1 MTENNT
7 TNQNYLRDEEST
19 ITLAELWGM
28 VWNHK
33 WWYVVSVIIFLILGA
48 FYLYRT
54 PNVYNRS
61 AKVMIDESNQDAT
74 MRNLGVASAGM
85 MRLRS
90 FNSVE
95 NEMEAFSSPDLM
107 QVVVERLGLQT
118 RYVEKQVL
126 REVELYKNGPV
137 EMRLA
142 GDNPLS
148 GFSFEVT
155 NMGDGN
161 VTLNAFRIKEEKIKT
176 PVTGHMGDTL
186 QTPVGKVIIYP
197 VESENEFKHPIRVS
211 WANSMA
217 VAKAYA
223 NKLNLSLS
231 GKESSVVV
239 ISMNDTYPSRASL
252 VISTLIDVYN
262 EVWINNKNRAAIN
275 TTEFI
280 NERLVII
287 ERDLA
292 TVEEALKKYKASNN
306 LTDIKTA
313 AKTYI
318 DESSLYAT
326 KAFEVSNQLSI
337 AEFIKGYLNDPVNSM
352 SLIPSNLGLTSAS
365 VEGQI
370 VEYNNIVLQRDRL
383 MTGSGENNPLIADMN
398 ASLASIRSAILRS
411 VENLIST
418 LKLQQAK
425 IESQEKQILSRM
437 SSSSGQE
444 LQLLSIERQQQITQ
458 NLYMFLL
465 EKREENELAALINV
479 GNTRVIMNPNGPSQP
494 VSPNKMMI
502 VFAMLVLGCGL
513 PFGVFFLMKMLDK
526 SIKNRADLGNLSV
539 PFLAEIPRLVKKED
553 RYKKFGLKRDEFGK
567 NESRIIVE
575 NGSRDMMNEAYRV
588 LRTNIDLM
596 LGRKGAS
603 KVIMMTSFNP
613 NAGKTFTIMNLAA
626 SMALKGS
633 KVMLVDLDLRKA
645 SLSKSLDLIHT
656 GVAAYLNGKVDD
668 YRKYTDQVA
677 ENLSVLPVG
686 TLPPNPTELLLTDR
700 FAQMLESMRGEYD
713 YIFLDCPPIDIV
725 ADASI
730 ITELVDMSVFVMR
743 ADQMSKDVLPQIQTL
758 YNEKKYRHMALIL
771 NSVDIQY
778 KKYGYGKSSY
788 GYGYGYTNTEAK
800 EA

>member
-7 TNQNYLRDEEST
+7 NNQNVLREDEST
-19 ITLAELWGM
+19 ITIAELWGM

-118 RYVEKQVL
+118 RYVEKQTL
-126 REVELYKNGPV
+126 RDVELYRNGPV
-137 EMRLA
+137 EMLLA

-148 GFSFEVT
+148 GFSFEVART
-155 NMGDGN
+155 NDGQ
-161 VTLNAFRIKEEKIKT
+161 VALSKFQIRDEKIKD
-176 PVTGHMGDTL
+176 VIVGNMGDTL
-186 QTPVGKVIIYP
+186 QTPVGNLVIYP
-197 VESENEFKHPIRVS
+197 IESKNEFKYPIRIS
-211 WANSMA
+211 WSNSMSA
-217 VAKAYA
+217 AKAYA

-231 GKESSVVV
+231 GKESSVIVL
-239 ISMNDTYPSRASL
+239 SMNDTYPSRAAS

-262 EVWINNKNRAAIN
+262 EVWISNKNRAAIN

-287 ERDLA
+287 DRDLA
-292 TVEEALKKYKASNN
+292 AVEDALKKYKSSNN

-326 KAFEVSNQLSI
+326 KSFEVSNQLSI
-337 AEFIKGYLNDPVNSM
+337 AEFIKSYLNDPANSM
-352 SLIPSNLGLTSAS
+352 SLIPSNLGLTSTS
-365 VEGQI
+365 VEAQI
-370 VEYNNIVLQRDRL
+370 AEYNKIVLQRDRL
-383 MTGSGENNPLIADMN
+383 MAGSGEKNPLIADMN
-398 ASLASIRSAILRS
+398 ASLISIRSAILRS

-418 LKLQQAK
+418 LKLQLSK

-444 LQLLSIERQQQITQ
+444 LQLLSIERQQQIIQ
-458 NLYMFLL
+458 NLYIFLM
-465 EKREENELAALINV
+465 EKREENELASLINV
-479 GNTRVIMNPNGPSQP
+479 GNTRMIMNPNGPSQP

-502 VFAMLVLGCGL
+502 VFAMLVLGFGC
-513 PFGVFFLMKMLDK
+513 PFAFFFLVKMLDK
-526 SIKNRADLGNLSV
+526 SIKNRVDLGPLSV
-539 PFLAEIPRLVKKED
+539 PFLAEVPYYVKKED
-553 RYKKFGLKRDEFGK
+553 RYKKFRRRNDDDRSLC
-567 NESRIIVE
+567 NIIVE
-575 NGSRDMMNEAYRV
+575 QGSRDMMNEAFRV

-596 LGRKGAS
+596 LGKKPGA
-603 KVIMMTSFNP
+603 KVVMMTSFNP
-613 NAGKTFTIMNLAA
+613 NAGKTFTVMNLAA
-626 SMALKGS
+626 SMALKGA

-645 SLSKSLDLIHT
+645 SLSKALDLVHT
-656 GVAAYLNGKVDD
+656 GVAAYLNGKVDE
-668 YRKYTDQVA
+668 YGKYADEVA
-677 ENLSVLPVG
+677 PDLHVLPIG
-686 TLPPNPTELLLTDR
+686 TLPPNPTELLLSER
-700 FAQMLESMRGEYD
+700 FTQMIEKMRGEYD

-730 ITELVDMSVFVMR
+730 ITEVADMSVFVMR
-743 ADQMSKDVLPQIQTL
+743 ANQMTKDVLPQIQML
-758 YNEKKYRHMALIL
+758 YNEKRYNHMALIL

-788 GYGYGYTNTEAK
+788 GYGYGYSGEA